1 MPNKHEFRFVV
12 NGIELSAEQQQK
24 IGNAVGQ
31 AGAAALADIE
41 FEVPHSIANF
51 VPRRWIGKWIQ
62 VLQPSVD
69 GEVQK
74 VVGIQVE

>member
-24 IGNAVGQ
+24 IGNAV
-31 AGAAALADIE
+31 
-41 FEVPHSIANF
+41 
-51 VPRRWIGKWIQ
+51 
-62 VLQPSVD
+62 VD